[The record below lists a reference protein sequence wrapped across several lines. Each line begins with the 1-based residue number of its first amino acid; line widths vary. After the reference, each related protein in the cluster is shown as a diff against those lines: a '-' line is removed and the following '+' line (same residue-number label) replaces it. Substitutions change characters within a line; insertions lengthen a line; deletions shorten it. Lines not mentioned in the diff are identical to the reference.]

1 MTEITKSC
9 SIENNMSSV
18 DRCVDSELEYPLKL
32 NKEFGHSGRLM
43 YNNIKG
49 NVGMPS

>member
-1 MTEITKSC
+1 MC
-9 SIENNMSSV
+9 RLGV
-18 DRCVDSELEYPLKL
+18 RVPLKL
-32 NKEFGHSGRLM
+32 NEEFGHSGRLNM